1 MAVTLNQRKSS
12 RGHCKA
18 LPRVD
23 LNQPI
28 RLRIGHLMTYYDLS
42 HSAVYVHIKN
52 HLIPPA
58 DGKIGGRQYWLASTI
73 RDDLEK

>member
-12 RGHCKA
+12 SGHSKA

-28 RLRIGHLMTYYDLS
+28 RLRIGHLMTYYGLS
-42 HSAVYVHIKN
+42 HSAVYVHLRN

-58 DGKIGGRQYWLASTI
+58 DGKIAGRQYWLTSTI
-73 RDDLEK
+73 RADLEK